1 MRLLSCSTV
10 IALGCSLA
18 LLLGR
23 PIASHR
29 LRSSCRLAGTPS
41 DHVPPIMEDC
51 HRSQL
56 LSGADAGP
64 SSRFLLLYRHS
75 CACMSTASGCMHARQ
90 SMASQWVARRGTSE
104 ARTAGHGGQDLV
116 AMTAFIR
123 LWSLCAST
131 GAQKLSSCPA
141 CKAWHPRIMTLRS
154 VCGLMTRRYADCM
167 LAARFQYP
175 TDASFQVHAGLH
187 FCGIAPWVC
196 QHRTAALPVELTS
209 DSYMAGIRSWP
220 LSFRLLGSK
229 SACIVARRH
238 HTIEGR
244 VAHAI
249 DYLGHAD
256 AYKFGEHTDLITSTT
271 SNT

>member
-1 MRLLSCSTV
+1 MQ
-10 IALGCSLA
+10 
-18 LLLGR
+18 
-23 PIASHR
+23 H
-29 LRSSCRLAGTPS
+29 
-41 DHVPPIMEDC
+41 C
-51 HRSQL
+51 HCSQL
-56 LSGADAGP
+56 LSGAAAGP
-64 SSRFLLLYRHS
+64 PHRLPPPPVLLQVGRHTLRPCASYHGGLPLLSAALWCGCRAVQSVHAALSSFLRMHEHS
-75 CACMSTASGCMHARQ
+75 FRLHACPAVHGLAAR
-90 SMASQWVARRGTSE
+90 AALQWVARRRTSE

-116 AMTAFIR
+116 AMTAFIC

-131 GAQKLSSCPA
+131 GAQKLSSCPP
-141 CKAWHPRIMTLRS
+141 CMAWHPRIMTLRS

-167 LAARFQYP
+167 LAACFQYA
-175 TDASFQVHAGLH
+175 TDASFQIHAGLH
-187 FCGIAPWVC
+187 FCGITPWVC

-244 VAHAI
+244 VADAF

-256 AYKFGEHTDLITSTT
+256 AYKVWGAH
-271 SNT
+271 